1 MSLKVDSQL
10 GPYEIVGLLG
20 AGGMGEVYRARDRRL
35 GREVAVKMLLSSVA
49 ADPERLRR
57 FEQEARAVALLNHP
71 GILQIYDT
79 GIHEGMPFLVMELLE
94 GETLRERL
102 KARPLPLRKA
112 LEYGQQI
119 ARGLAAAH
127 EKGLTH
133 RDLKPENIFITE
145 DERIKILDFGLA
157 KQRGPQA
164 SDSDMTSADPTL
176 PMETEPGMVVGT
188 VGYMS
193 PEQVTGRPADY
204 RSDIFAFGVILW
216 EIISGNRPFHG
227 DSAVEVM
234 HAILKDD
241 PPELSLD
248 LQLPLPLRRTLL
260 RCLEKDPRA
269 RFQNA
274 QDLAFDLENVLITST
289 GSARALRGAV
299 RPWRVRPRVI
309 AAALGGV
316 ALVAGAFWLGAGW
329 RPRNP
334 PILHRLTY
342 RTGEIQNARFA
353 PDARSFVYS
362 LSGTN
367 DPGHLWL
374 GRVEGLGARSLELPE
389 GTEILAIAGTGEMA
403 LLLRP
408 AGGAADSGILA
419 RAPLGGGAPREILEG
434 VRSADW
440 SADGQQLAVVRWG
453 DSGRQQLEYPI
464 GNRLF
469 EAPPANSID
478 CPKVSP
484 KGDRVA
490 FTEIVS
496 AGNQSLSVVDKE
508 GRRVVLARGEI
519 QSLAWAPDGREVL
532 YTLRLPED
540 RQELRVVSL
549 TGRQRL
555 IYSVLG
561 RLSIQDVSSTGR
573 VLLRHSLT
581 RQHLF
586 FSQEG
591 RGERE
596 LSWLQSSKVADLAQ
610 GGKGLL
616 FAESREGSGPGGAY
630 FRKADDREAV
640 RLGDGDPMVLSPDGK
655 WAVVRTL
662 TKSGAELAL
671 LPTGPGEARRL
682 PSHGVKAEW
691 AAFLGPQTLLLG
703 GVGADKIFRY
713 HLQDLQSGEMKP
725 WLPGPG
731 RQEAYGLVSHDG
743 ARVVLGPVD
752 GKLQLY
758 RPSGELLRELPGFPP
773 EDIPLQWS
781 ADGREL
787 FVSSLEGLPVKV
799 WRLDVATGQR
809 RLWKELMPAD
819 LVGVSRLN
827 NVCVS
832 PDGKTYAYSFL
843 RVLSSDLYF
852 MEGWK

>member
-1 MSLKVDSQL
+1 MALKADSKL

-35 GREVAVKMLLSSVA
+35 GRDVAVKMLLSSVA
-49 ADPERLRR
+49 ADSERLRR

-79 GIHEGMPFLVMELLE
+79 GIQDGMPYLVMELLE

-102 KARPLPLRKA
+102 KGRPLPLRKV
-112 LEYGQQI
+112 LEFGQQI

-133 RDLKPENIFITE
+133 RDLKPENIFVTD
-145 DERIKILDFGLA
+145 DERVKILDFGLA
-157 KQRGPQA
+157 KQRA
-164 SDSDMTSADPTL
+164 SQPMDAGETQADPTM
-176 PMETEPGMVVGT
+176 PIETEPGMVVGT

-216 EIISGNRPFHG
+216 EMISGNRPFHG
-227 DSAVEVM
+227 KSAVEVM

-241 PPELSLD
+241 PPELPAD
-248 LQLPLPLRRTLL
+248 LQLPVPLHRTLL
-260 RCLEKDPRA
+260 RCLEKEPWA
-269 RFQNA
+269 RFQSA
-274 QDLAFDLENVLITST
+274 QDLAFDLENVLISSTSA
-289 GSARALRGAV
+289 SRALRVAPV
-299 RPWRVRPRVI
+299 PRLRPRVMVSI
-309 AAALGGV
+309 LGT
-316 ALVAGAFWLGAGW
+316 LVLAAGAYWVGAGQ
-329 RPRNP
+329 RAKAP

-353 PDARSFVYS
+353 PDAQSFVYS

-374 GRVEGLGARSLELPE
+374 GRVEGLGARSLELPA
-389 GTEILAIAGTGEMA
+389 GTEILAIASTGEMA
-403 LLLRP
+403 VLLRP
-408 AGGAADSGILA
+408 AGGAAGSGILA
-419 RAPLGGGAPREILEG
+419 RAPLSGGAPREILER

-440 SADGQQLAVVRWG
+440 SPDGKQLAVVCLG
-453 DSGRQQLEYPI
+453 EKGQQLLEYPI
-464 GNRLF
+464 GRRLF
-469 EAPPANSID
+469 EAPPANAIE

-484 KGDRVA
+484 KGDKVA

-496 AGNQSLSVVDKE
+496 AGNQSLSVVDSE
-508 GRRVVLARGEI
+508 GRRSVLARGEI
-519 QSLAWAPDGREVL
+519 QSLAWAPDGREVI

-540 RQELRVVSL
+540 RQELRAVTQS
-549 TGRQRL
+549 GRQRL

-561 RLSIQDVSSTGR
+561 RLSIQDVSSTGK

-586 FSQEG
+586 LGQEG
-591 RGERE
+591 GRERE

-616 FAESREGSGPGGAY
+616 FAESREGAGPGGAY
-630 FRKADDREAV
+630 FRKVDGTDAV

-655 WAVVRTL
+655 WAVVRGL
-662 TKSGAELAL
+662 AKGGAELAL
-671 LPTGPGEARRL
+671 LPTGPGEAKRL

-703 GVGADKIFRY
+703 GVGADKVFRY
-713 HLQDLQSGEMKP
+713 HQQDLQSGDMKP
-725 WLPGPG
+725 WLQGPG

-743 ARVVLGPVD
+743 IRVILGPVD

-758 RPSGELLRELPGFPP
+758 KTSGELLRELPGFPA

-799 WRLDVATGQR
+799 WRLDLATGQR
-809 RLWKELMPAD
+809 RLWRELMPAD
-819 LVGVSRLN
+819 TVGVTRLN

-852 MEGWK
+852 MEGWQ

>member
-10 GPYEIVGLLG
+10 GPYEITGLLG

-79 GIHEGMPFLVMELLE
+79 GVHEGMPFLVMELLE

-102 KARPLPLRKA
+102 KARSLPLRKA
-112 LEYGQQI
+112 LDYGQQI

-145 DERIKILDFGLA
+145 DERVKILDFGLA
-157 KQRGPQA
+157 KQRGA
-164 SDSDMTSADPTL
+164 TATDAELTSADRTL

-193 PEQVTGRPADY
+193 PEQVTGRLADH

-216 EIISGNRPFHG
+216 EMVSGNRPFSG

-234 HAILKDD
+234 HAILKEE

-260 RCLEKDPRA
+260 RCLEKEPWA
-269 RFQNA
+269 RFQSA
-274 QDLAFDLENVLITST
+274 QDLAFELENVLVGST
-289 GSARALRGAV
+289 NSAQTLRGAV
-299 RPWRVRPRVI
+299 RPWRVRPRVA
-309 AAALGGV
+309 AAALGGMTV
-316 ALVAGAFWLGAGW
+316 LAAAFWVGSALK
-329 RPRNP
+329 PRTP

-342 RTGEIQNARFA
+342 RTGEIRNARFA
-353 PDARSFVYS
+353 PDGRSFVYS

-374 GRVEGLGARSLELPE
+374 GRVEGLGARSLELPA
-389 GTEILAIAGTGEMA
+389 GTEILAIATTGEMA
-403 LLLRP
+403 LLLRS
-408 AGGAADSGILA
+408 AGDAAEGGVLA

-440 SADGQQLAVVRWG
+440 SPDGQSLAVVRQG
-453 DSGRQQLEYPI
+453 ESGRQRLEFPI
-464 GNRLF
+464 GNRLY
-469 EAPPANSID
+469 EAAPANAID
-478 CPKVSP
+478 YPKVSP
-484 KGDRVA
+484 TGDRVA
-490 FTEIVS
+490 FAEIIS
-496 AGNQSLSVVDKE
+496 AGNQSLSVVDKA

-519 QSLAWAPDGREVL
+519 QSLAWAPDGKEIL

-549 TGRQRL
+549 SGRQRL

-573 VLLRHSLT
+573 VLLRHSLWH
-581 RQHLF
+581 QQLF
-586 FSQEG
+586 FGEEG
-591 RGERE
+591 GRERE
-596 LSWLQSSKVADLAQ
+596 LSWLQSSKVADLTR

-630 FRKADDREAV
+630 FRNVDDREAV
-640 RLGDGDPMVLSPDGK
+640 RLGDGDPMVLSPDGR

-662 TKSGAELAL
+662 TKDGAALAL
-671 LPTGPGEARRL
+671 LPTGPGEARHL

-691 AAFLGPQTLLLG
+691 AAFLGPRTLLIG
-703 GVGADKIFRY
+703 GVGGDKIFRY
-713 HLQDLQSGEMKP
+713 HQQDLQSGEMKP
-725 WLPGPG
+725 WLSGPG

-743 ARVVLGPVD
+743 ARVILGPVD

-758 RPSGELLRELPGFPP
+758 KSNGELIRELPGFLD

-787 FVSSLEGLPVKV
+787 FVSSLEGLPARI
-799 WRLDVATGQR
+799 WRLDLATGRR
-809 RLWKELMPAD
+809 RLWKELMPGEPA
-819 LVGVSRLN
+819 GVSRLN

-832 PDGKTYAYSFL
+832 PDGRAYAYSFL

-852 MEGWK
+852 MEGWQ